1 MGDLLSSDRGIPYIA
16 TTAREPIPFEVIRSI
31 RTNFEKSLK
40 HKLVLIY
47 TCLKLAA
54 AHGEV
59 E

>member
-1 MGDLLSSDRGIPYIA
+1 MGDFLSSDCAIPYIA
-16 TTAREPIPFEVIRSI
+16 TIARGPIAFEVTQSI

-40 HKLVLIY
+40 HKLLLIY
-47 TCLKLAA
+47 TCLKLAT